1 MTMVVGMARDRI
13 PGEMTRELALFSVL
27 CKETLFLSP
36 FADGGLEAR
45 RGVSTCL
52 PRRLTGGYTG
62 VSV

>member
-1 MTMVVGMARDRI
+1 MNLTMVVGMVRDSI

-52 PRRLTGGYTG
+52 TGGYTG